1 MRHASKPV
9 KLQIWR
15 WKIIDMKCRLVGAR
29 KFLEIAKPGT
39 LFIPLE
45 FGGYDSE
52 EDRQELADAVK
63 IFANNPISA
72 YDANWGNLHIFV
84 NNFGSVTFRYT
95 PFIYDEDDDYIYYY
109 DYNVVGDASP
119 EYTLY
124 LIVGSIEDIP
134 SHINFFCRGDEVGKA
149 EFDRDFVV
157 YNDATEMYDHYLQL
171 TEEEIKDRY
180 GRVLKEIC
188 SVADIDND
196 WAKER
201 LSKVENNMLDVDM
214 VIEG

>member
-1 MRHASKPV
+1 
-9 KLQIWR
+9 
-15 WKIIDMKCRLVGAR
+15 MKCRLVGTR

-45 FGGYDSE
+45 FGEYDSE
-52 EDRQELADAVK
+52 ESGQELTDAIEK
-63 IFANNPISA
+63 FINNPVSA

-84 NNFGSVTFRYT
+84 NNFGSVTFNYT

-119 EYTLY
+119 EHTLY
-124 LIVGSIEDIP
+124 LIVNSIEDIP
-134 SHINFFCRGDEVGKA
+134 PHINFFFRGDKVGKA

-157 YNDATEMYDHYLQL
+157 YNDTTKMYDHYLQL

-188 SVADIDND
+188 IVADIDND
-196 WAKER
+196 WAKEK
-201 LSKVENNMLDVDM
+201 LSQTENNLLDLDV
-214 VIEG
+214 VIEE

>member
-1 MRHASKPV
+1 
-9 KLQIWR
+9 
-15 WKIIDMKCRLVGAR
+15 MKCRLVGAR

-45 FGGYDSE
+45 FYGRDHE
-52 EDRQELADAVK
+52 KNEQELADIIEK
-63 IFANNPISA
+63 FMDNPLSA
-72 YDANWGNLHIFV
+72 YDSNWGKLHIFV
-84 NNFGSVTFRYT
+84 NNYGSVTFAYF
-95 PFIYDEDDDYIYYY
+95 PFVCDEDDDYIYYY
-109 DYNVVGDASP
+109 DYNVVGDANP

-124 LIVGSIEDIP
+124 LIVDSIEDIP
-134 SHINFFCRGDEVGKA
+134 SHINFFCYGDSINNP
-149 EFDRDFVV
+149 EFDEDFVV

-180 GRVLKEIC
+180 ERILNEIC
-188 SVADIDND
+188 SVADVDND

-201 LSKVENNMLDVDM
+201 LSQIENDLLNLDM